1 MQLDFNQGSI
11 FNQGNTVYVIDT
23 SALIKLE
30 YTFKYDNPV
39 FVAIWE
45 EIEDLIR
52 QRCFVTI
59 DFVEE
64 EINSYEGKEEFV
76 KEWIKKWKKILVVQT
91 DSETFNA
98 AIPIINEEYNSG
110 FFDAKKLAVGKE
122 EADPYLIAYCKV
134 HNCVLITNESKT
146 KPNKIPSV
154 SIKNGVKC
162 IDVYEFLI
170 EREMRMERKKR

>member
-1 MQLDFNQGSI
+1 MQLDFSQGNI
-11 FNQGNTVYVIDT
+11 FNQGNIVYVIDT
-23 SALIKLE
+23 SALIRLE
-30 YTFKYDNPV
+30 STFKYDNPV
-39 FVAIWE
+39 FIAIWE

-52 QRCFVTI
+52 EGCFLTI
-59 DFVEE
+59 DFVED
-64 EINSYEGKEEFV
+64 EINNYGGKEEFLQ
-76 KEWIKKWKKILVVQT
+76 EWVKKWKKILVVQT

-110 FFDAKKLAVGKE
+110 FLDAKKLAVGKE

-146 KPNKIPSV
+146 KPNKIPGV
-154 SIKNGVKC
+154 SMKNGVKC
-162 IDVYEFLI
+162 IDIFEFLV